1 MFGTLCLN
9 LAGDCPPAPRSGT
22 FRHVSAHAE
31 AITFLALADLGAV
44 GVLLAVV
51 HDIERRT

>member
-1 MFGTLCLN
+1 M
-9 LAGDCPPAPRSGT
+9 
-22 FRHVSAHAE
+22 SAHAE
-31 AITFLALADLGAV
+31 AITFLALAGLGAV